1 VRLGTEAVL
10 MLQGR
15 IHPYERR
22 SAEESVRAVRA
33 LAIWGVERLLLT
45 TAVGSLHPDVGPGA
59 LWQVVDHLN
68 LTGMNPLAGAE
79 PPAPWTRFVDLGGAY
94 DGPMGE
100 VLVAAAAARSVP
112 LRRGVY
118 GAMPGPSYE
127 SPAEIRM
134 LRRMDADVVGMSL
147 VHEVIAARQIGL
159 RTAALAVISNL
170 AAGLSLEVLAHEDVT
185 RAMAL
190 AVPALRGVIE
200 EAVARW

>member
-1 VRLGTEAVL
+1 
-10 MLQGR
+10 
-15 IHPYERR
+15 
-22 SAEESVRAVRA
+22 
-33 LAIWGVERLLLT
+33 
-45 TAVGSLHPDVGPGA
+45 VGSLHPDVGPGA